1 MTKRFL
7 VFFAAIL
14 SVSALQVSAFTIP
27 QTKYFSGTPSMSG
40 SLTFNRFDNY
50 GGTLV
55 LQSIDISLTLQASG
69 GYFILDNDNTSP
81 VSGTFEF
88 GANATIIGATDVIL
102 KDSSS
107 QDIPAQAAAY
117 HSGVFNLAADV
128 DDDTGDYDPTGPDG
142 MFYNGGI
149 ENSTTS
155 GSIGNAFW
163 SGFTGSGTGTYNIN
177 FSVTQRASCSGPD
190 YIENQSSPPPSTF
203 GFVTVLY
210 TYEPVPEPA
219 TIALLTV
226 GALALLKK
234 RKHSK
239 FIRHSA

>member
-40 SLTFNRFDNY
+40 SLTFNQFDNY

-69 GYFILDNDNTSP
+69 GYFKIDNDNTSP

-88 GANATIIGATDVIL
+88 GAKGNISSTDVHL
-102 KDSSS
+102 LNASS
-107 QDIPAQAAAY
+107 DNIPGEVGAY
-117 HSGVFNLAADV
+117 HSEAFSLSGNVGDG
-128 DDDTGDYDPTGPDG
+128 TGDYDPTGPDG

-163 SGFTGSGTGTYNIN
+163 SSGNKGFMGIGTYNIN
-177 FSVTQRASCSGPD
+177 FSVIQRAYCSVSG
-190 YIENQSSPPPSTF
+190 IEYQSSPPPSTF

-219 TIALLTV
+219 TIALLSLGIV
-226 GALALLKK
+226 MLRKK
-234 RKHSK
+234 TQTAR
-239 FIRHSA
+239 

>member
-40 SLTFNRFDNY
+40 SLTFNQFDNY

-69 GYFILDNDNTSP
+69 GYFKIDNDNTSP

-102 KDSSS
+102 KDSFS

-117 HSGVFNLAADV
+117 HSGVFNLEADV
-128 DDDTGDYDPTGPDG
+128 GDDTGDYDPTGPDG

-163 SGFTGSGTGTYNIN
+163 SSGNKGFMGIGTYNIN
-177 FSVTQRASCSGPD
+177 FSVIQRAYCSVSG
-190 YIENQSSPPPSTF
+190 IEYQSSPPPSTF

-219 TIALLTV
+219 TIALLSLGIV
-226 GALALLKK
+226 MLRKK
-234 RKHSK
+234 TQTAR
-239 FIRHSA
+239 